1 MEPTAITVLGA
12 GAWGT
17 AIAVHLAKMQGSVSL
32 CCKSEEQAKE
42 LASSGVNTKYLPD
55 VKLVDNLVVTS
66 NLVKAIDK
74 SKKVEK
80 AVTSNI
86 KELEKDKQK
95 NKKEISNLK
104 RKLTISQK
112 NTKGMEKAFGENDAD
127 KAAEYLKKF
136 MD

>member
-1 MEPTAITVLGA
+1 MSLKKVLMSIFG
-12 GAWGT
+12 
-17 AIAVHLAKMQGSVSL
+17 AIAVTVGAMFGFKN
-32 CCKSEEQAKE
+32 KKE
-42 LASSGVNTKYLPD
+42 
-55 VKLVDNLVVTS
+55 VKQLK
-66 NLVKAIDK
+66 KAIDK
-74 SKKVEK
+74 SKTVEK

-86 KELEKDKQK
+86 KELEKDKKK